1 MLTTDCYCGIVTGI
15 DARAD
20 APPAAAGPPIEDRL
34 ATLTGYLAQ
43 LAAARA
49 EQLARAA
56 FPSGRDMR
64 DLAMLSLLAEGPLS
78 QARLGDLVGVNRTV
92 MITVVGRLEEAGL
105 VLRQRDRADRR
116 RYALAITP
124 DGRTLLAAMQTA
136 ARQADSALM
145 APLSAAQR
153 QRLKNALLQL
163 QPDLTGTL
171 PDSLTSLAGFLL
183 GRANR
188 WLRGRRED
196 AMRGLGL
203 EPRCVRMLVP
213 LDSAQPCTQEQL
225 ARRMDVT
232 SPTIVQSVDEL
243 HDSGL
248 ITRDRNPDDRREHV
262 LRLTGDGRD
271 YLNRALTA
279 EDGAQDLLAIRLGAD
294 EITHLNE
301 SLTLILNAS

>member
-1 MLTTDCYCGIVTGI
+1 VTATDSH
-15 DARAD
+15 AD
-20 APPAAAGPPIEDRL
+20 APLAAAGSRIEDRL

-49 EQLARAA
+49 EHLTRAA
-56 FPSGRDMR
+56 FPPGRDMR
-64 DLAMLSLLAEGPLS
+64 DLAVLSVLAEGPVS
-78 QARLGDLVGVNRTV
+78 QARAGDLAGVNRTV
-92 MITVVGRLEEAGL
+92 MITLVGRLEVAGL
-105 VLRQRDRADRR
+105 VLRERDPADRR
-116 RYALAITP
+116 RYALAITT

-153 QRLKNALLQL
+153 QWLKNALLQL
-163 QPDLTGTL
+163 LPDLAGTL

-183 GRANR
+183 GRASR
-188 WLRGRRED
+188 WLRGQRED

-232 SPTIVQSVDEL
+232 SPTILQSVDEL
-243 HDSGL
+243 HDTGL

-271 YLNRALTA
+271 YLTRALTA
-279 EDGAQDLLAIRLGAD
+279 EDSAQDKLAARLGAS
-294 EITHLNE
+294 EITQLNE
-301 SLTLILNAS
+301 SLTLIVNAR

>member
-1 MLTTDCYCGIVTGI
+1 VTGTEVY
-15 DARAD
+15 AD
-20 APPAAAGPPIEDRL
+20 ASPAAAGPRIEDRL
-34 ATLTGYLAQ
+34 ANLTGYLVQ
-43 LAAARA
+43 LATARA

-56 FPSGRDMR
+56 FPHGRDMR
-64 DLAMLSLLAEGPLS
+64 DLAVLSVLAEGSLS

-105 VLRQRDRADRR
+105 VLRERDPADRR

-153 QRLKNALLQL
+153 QWLVDALLQL
-163 QPDLTGTL
+163 LPDLAGTL
-171 PDSLTSLAGFLL
+171 PGSLTGLAGFLL
-183 GRANR
+183 GRASR

-232 SPTIVQSVDEL
+232 APTILQCVDEL
-243 HDSGL
+243 HDAGL
-248 ITRDRNPDDRREHV
+248 ITRDRNPEDRREHV

-271 YLNRALTA
+271 YLTRALTA
-279 EDGAQDLLAIRLGAD
+279 EDSAQDLLAARLGAA
-294 EITHLNE
+294 ETARLNE
-301 SLTLILNAS
+301 SLTLLVNAR

>member
-1 MLTTDCYCGIVTGI
+1 VTGT
-15 DARAD
+15 DVYAD
-20 APPAAAGPPIEDRL
+20 APPAAAGPRIEDRL
-34 ATLTGYLAQ
+34 ANLTGYLAQ
-43 LAAARA
+43 LAGARA

-56 FPSGRDMR
+56 FPHGRDMR
-64 DLAMLSLLAEGPLS
+64 DLAVLSVLAEGSLS

-105 VLRQRDRADRR
+105 VLRERDPADRR

-124 DGRTLLAAMQTA
+124 HGRTLLAAMQTA
-136 ARQADSALM
+136 ARQADGALM

-153 QRLKNALLQL
+153 EWLKNALLQL
-163 QPDLTGTL
+163 SPDPAGAL
-171 PDSLTSLAGFLL
+171 PVSLTSLAGFLL

-225 ARRMDVT
+225 ARRMDLT
-232 SPTIVQSVDEL
+232 SPTILQCVDEL
-243 HDSGL
+243 HESGL
-248 ITRDRNPDDRREHV
+248 ITRDRNPEDRREHM
-262 LRLTGDGRD
+262 LRLTEDGRD
-271 YLNRALTA
+271 YLTRALTA
-279 EDGAQDLLAIRLGAD
+279 ENSAQDLLAARAGAA
-294 EITHLNE
+294 EIAQLNE
-301 SLTLILNAS
+301 SLTQIVNAR

>member
-1 MLTTDCYCGIVTGI
+1 VTATDAHA
-15 DARAD
+15 DARLV
-20 APPAAAGPPIEDRL
+20 AAGPRIEDRL
-34 ATLTGYLAQ
+34 ANLTGYLAQ

-49 EQLARAA
+49 ERLARAD
-56 FPSGRDMR
+56 FPPGRDMR
-64 DLAMLSLLAEGPLS
+64 DLAVLSVLAEGPIS

-105 VLRQRDRADRR
+105 VLRARDPADRR
-116 RYALAITP
+116 RYALAVTP
-124 DGRTLLAAMQTA
+124 DGRTQLAVMLTA
-136 ARQADSALM
+136 AREADSALL

-153 QRLKNALLQL
+153 QRLENALLQL
-163 QPDLTGTL
+163 LPDLAGTL
-171 PDSLTSLAGFLL
+171 PASLTSLAGFLL
-183 GRANR
+183 GRASR
-188 WLRGRRED
+188 LLRGQRED

-232 SPTIVQSVDEL
+232 SPTIVQSIDEL

-248 ITRDRNPDDRREHV
+248 ITRDRNPGDRREHV
-262 LRLTGDGRD
+262 LQLTDDGRD
-271 YLNRALTA
+271 YLTRALTA
-279 EDGAQDLLAIRLGAD
+279 EDSAQDLLATRLGAD

-301 SLTLILNAS
+301 SLTLIVNVR

>member
-1 MLTTDCYCGIVTGI
+1 MTATD
-15 DARAD
+15 AHAD
-20 APPAAAGPPIEDRL
+20 AHLAAAGPQIEDRL
-34 ATLTGYLAQ
+34 ALLTGYLAQ

-49 EQLARAA
+49 GQLARAA
-56 FPSGRDMR
+56 FPPGRDMR
-64 DLAMLSLLAEGPLS
+64 DLAVLGVLAEGPLS

-105 VLRQRDRADRR
+105 VLRERDQADRR
-116 RYALAITP
+116 RYALAITL
-124 DGRTLLAAMQTA
+124 DGRTLLAAMLTA
-136 ARQADSALM
+136 ARQADGALM

-153 QRLKNALLQL
+153 QWLKNALLQL
-163 QPDLTGTL
+163 LPDLAGTL
-171 PDSLTSLAGFLL
+171 PGSLTSLAGFLL
-183 GRANR
+183 DRANR
-188 WLRGRRED
+188 WLRRQRED

-248 ITRDRNPDDRREHV
+248 ITRDRNPEDRREHM
-262 LRLTGDGRD
+262 LRLTVDGRD
-271 YLNRALTA
+271 YLTRALTA
-279 EDGAQDLLAIRLGAD
+279 EDNAQDLLAARLGTD
-294 EITHLNE
+294 EIAHLNE
-301 SLTLILNAS
+301 TLTLIVNAP

>member
-1 MLTTDCYCGIVTGI
+1 MTATD
-15 DARAD
+15 AHAD
-20 APPAAAGPPIEDRL
+20 AHLAAAGPQIEDRL
-34 ATLTGYLAQ
+34 ALLTGYLAQ

-49 EQLARAA
+49 GHLARAA
-56 FPSGRDMR
+56 FPPGRDMR
-64 DLAMLSLLAEGPLS
+64 DLAVLSVLAEGPLS

-92 MITVVGRLEEAGL
+92 MITVVGRLEAAGL
-105 VLRQRDRADRR
+105 VLRERDPADRR

-124 DGRTLLAAMQTA
+124 DGRTSLTAMQTA

-153 QRLKNALLQL
+153 QWLKSALLQL
-163 QPDLTGTL
+163 LPDLAGTL
-171 PDSLTSLAGFLL
+171 PGSLTSLAGFLL
-183 GRANR
+183 GRASR
-188 WLRGRRED
+188 WLRGQRED

-225 ARRMDVT
+225 ARRMDIT

-271 YLNRALTA
+271 YLTRALTA
-279 EDGAQDLLAIRLGAD
+279 EVSAQDLLAARLGAD

-301 SLTLILNAS
+301 TLTLIVNAP